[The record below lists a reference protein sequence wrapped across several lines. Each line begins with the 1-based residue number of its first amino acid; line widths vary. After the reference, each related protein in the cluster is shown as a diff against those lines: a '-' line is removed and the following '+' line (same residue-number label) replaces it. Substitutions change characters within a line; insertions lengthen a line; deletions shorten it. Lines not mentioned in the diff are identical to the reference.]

1 MQDTTRTGVVE
12 HAMNQTEDNASR
24 LNAVF
29 GSTPRYLTV
38 AETARASGLSRQAV
52 YRAIGR
58 GELRASLVCSRI
70 RIHPD
75 DFLAWMD
82 GDRAAPARGPSE
94 PRTPRQARGRVGA
107 RKTPAPNGLRSLL
120 ATQRSAAA

>member
-1 MQDTTRTGVVE
+1 
-12 HAMNQTEDNASR
+12 MNRTEDSATR
-24 LNAVF
+24 LQAVF

-38 AETARASGLSRQAV
+38 AEAARASGFSRQAV

-58 GELRASLVCSRI
+58 GELRAGLVCSRI

-82 GDRAAPARGPSE
+82 GDPAATTPPAPRTSRRAA
-94 PRTPRQARGRVGA
+94 GRPGA

-120 ATQRSAAA
+120 ATQRSSAA